1 MDAIVLVGGQG
12 SRLRPLT
19 ETTPKPMLPVAGVPF
34 LTHLL
39 TQARDAGI
47 DHVVLSTS
55 YKAEIFEA
63 HFGNG
68 SALGIDLEYVQET
81 EPLGTGGGIRNVVGA
96 LRAAPG
102 DPVVIFNGDV
112 LSTHDIAGQIAAHE
126 ESGAAVTL
134 YLTEV
139 DDPRR
144 FGIVP
149 TDDTGRVTE
158 FLEKS
163 DNPVTNRIN
172 AGCYV
177 FRRDVIDLIPAG
189 RPVSVERETFPHLL
203 ATDALVRGWV
213 GTGYWLDL
221 GTPESFLAGSCDLVL
236 GVATTPAVGGG
247 DGAAGATFIGE
258 RAALVLAGATV
269 AASASLTGGTTV
281 GAGAVVADGSR
292 IDRSVLFDGV
302 QVGARARL
310 TNCIV
315 GQGAIVGDDV
325 VLDGVV
331 VGDGAQIGAGNE
343 LAAPARVWASAALPA
358 GAVRSTVG

>member
-39 TQARDAGI
+39 LRARDAGI

-55 YKAEIFEA
+55 YKSEVFRD
-63 HFGNG
+63 HFGDG

-81 EPLGTGGGIRNVVGA
+81 DPLGTGGGIRNVVSS

-102 DPVVIFNGDV
+102 DPVVVFNGDV
-112 LSTHDIAGQIAAHE
+112 LSGHDIAGQVDAHVT
-126 ESGAAVTL
+126 SGAAVTL

-139 DDPRR
+139 EDPRR

-149 TDDTGRVTE
+149 TDAGGRVTA

-163 DNPVTNRIN
+163 ETPVTNRIN

-189 RPVSVERETFPHLL
+189 RPVSVERETFPALL
-203 ATDALVRGWV
+203 AGEALVRAWV
-213 GTGYWLDL
+213 ESAYWLDL
-221 GTPESFLAGSCDLVL
+221 GTPESFLLGSCDLVR
-236 GVATTPAVGGG
+236 GVVTSPAVSGSGDDLVL
-247 DGAAGATFIGE
+247 DGAS
-258 RAALVLAGATV
+258 V
-269 AASASLTGGTTV
+269 ASDAVLTGGTTV
-281 GAGAVVADGSR
+281 GAGATVGAGTSL
-292 IDRSVLFDGV
+292 DRCVLFDGV
-302 QVGARARL
+302 QVGERVALRD
-310 TNCIV
+310 CIV
-315 GQGAIVGDDV
+315 GRGAVIGDDV
-325 VLDGVV
+325 VLTGVV
-331 VGDGAQIGAGNE
+331 VGDGARVGSGNE
-343 LAAPARVWASAALPA
+343 LEAPARVWTGAVLAD